1 MKKKS
6 KLTSKKMIFGFYAYI
21 NNFKP
26 QDLLKIWQK
35 KGGREKNIVLPLP
48 QLLKVGHLL
57 PPPPHTSKVGDTC
70 PLYTPT
76 GFQSPPYN
84 CTM

>member
-26 QDLLKIWQK
+26 QDLLKIYYFYWKFGRK
-35 KGGREKNIVLPLP
+35 KGAGK
-48 QLLKVGHLL
+48 K
-57 PPPPHTSKVGDTC
+57 T
-70 PLYTPT
+70 
-76 GFQSPPYN
+76 
-84 CTM
+84 